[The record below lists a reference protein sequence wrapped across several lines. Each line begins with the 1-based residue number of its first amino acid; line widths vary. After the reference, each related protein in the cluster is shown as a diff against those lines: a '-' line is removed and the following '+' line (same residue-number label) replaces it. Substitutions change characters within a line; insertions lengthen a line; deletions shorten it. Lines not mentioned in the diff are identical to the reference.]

1 MQSNNFFRRIK
12 ELWFAFFI
20 LIICISFVIISQDY
34 GRDAS
39 LFPFTVGL
47 ITSILLSLEIYFI
60 FNGKTI
66 ENEVLISHNKFKIL
80 SIVWFI
86 LNLIIFLY
94 FGVVFAIFIST
105 VFYWY
110 FILNSKFYISILFG
124 IIHPFLFWL
133 AFEYLAGFR
142 LYSGF
147 LDF

>member
-80 SIVWFI
+80 SVVWFI

-124 IIHPFLFWL
+124 IIHPFLFWF